1 MLHQFY
7 AIMTKS
13 YSFFLILFFALFFKD
28 LSAQSLVG
36 TQGNYAGSSALS
48 NNPAFINTSNVYFD
62 VAVAN
67 AGLSLYNDYA
77 YIKGSD
83 MFSFL
88 FSRDHVF
95 PTYNVDGVNYNF
107 LTYSNEDNKPNNIYE
122 SLDADVLR
130 LMYNI
135 DGKQSLA
142 FSIKARVYTSGT
154 NIPSEIPEIIVKGLE
169 DDNFNGHY
177 MSSNTSISTMEW
189 AEFALAYSRK
199 LYDRYQNRVDVG
211 LNVKYLMG
219 YSAAAGNIND
229 LDYDIFNEDSIVVN
243 RFNADLAYS
252 LPINYSADFASSSV
266 FDNSLVRGKGFAFD
280 IGFSYAR
287 KKAGYSD
294 DRRMLAPCMQPK
306 LNYLWKLGVSLM
318 DVGFIRFENNAVDNS
333 LDSDD
338 KTLFDIGIFND
349 VESFD
354 DMMKFLSATY
364 YDGDTMASLVAD
376 NFSVGLPTTLRL
388 QFDYNIK
395 DHFYLNAT
403 FVQPLKLM
411 KYSVEAS
418 PRLMVEPRY
427 ETEYFEF
434 SVPLTLYDYR
444 FLNLG
449 ASVRIGYVTIGT
461 QNIASYFGIGN
472 VKGLDVYVS
481 LKFNLVKGGCYDR
494 FGACWSS
501 NFGNKK
507 YRR

>member
-1 MLHQFY
+1 
-7 AIMTKS
+7 MTKS
-13 YSFFLILFFALFFKD
+13 YRLFLILTFVLFFND
-28 LSAQSLVG
+28 LLSQSLVG
-36 TQGNYAGSSALS
+36 INGNYAGSSSLS
-48 NNPAFINTSNVYFD
+48 TNPAFINTSNVYFD

-67 AGLSLYNDYA
+67 VGLSLYNDYA
-77 YIKGSD
+77 YIKGAD
-83 MFSFL
+83 MSSFI
-88 FSRDHVF
+88 FSRNHVF
-95 PTYNVDGVNYNF
+95 PTYNIDGVNYNF
-107 LTYSNEDNKPNNIYE
+107 LTYSNEENRPNNIYE

-135 DGKQSLA
+135 AGKQSVAL
-142 FSIKARVYTSGT
+142 SLKTRVYTSGT
-154 NIPSEIPEIIVKGLE
+154 NIPYEIPEIIAKGLE

-177 MSSNTSISTMEW
+177 ISSNTSISTMEW
-189 AEFALAYSRK
+189 AELALAYSRK
-199 LYDRYQNRVDVG
+199 LYDRYQNRFDVG
-211 LNVKYLMG
+211 LNVKYLLG

-229 LDYDIFNEDSIVVN
+229 LDYEIFNEDSIVVN

-252 LPINYSADFASSSV
+252 LPINYNADFASSSV

-287 KKAGYSD
+287 KKGGLSD

-306 LNYLWKLGVSLM
+306 LNYLWRVGVSLM

-333 LDSDD
+333 VRSDDSILFDSD
-338 KTLFDIGIFND
+338 IFND

-354 DMMKFLSATY
+354 DMMKFLSAAY
-364 YDGDTMASLVAD
+364 YDGDTMASFVAD
-376 NFSVGLPTTLRL
+376 YFSVGLPTTLRL

-395 DHFYLNAT
+395 DDFYINAT

-411 KYSVEAS
+411 RYSVEAS
-418 PRLMVEPRY
+418 PQLMIEPRY

-434 SVPLTLYDYR
+434 SMPLTLRDYR

-449 ASVRIGYVTIGT
+449 ASARIGYITVGT
-461 QNIASYFGIGN
+461 QNIASYLGIGN

-501 NFGNKK
+501 SFGNKK